1 MHGSV
6 SSNQGEVVLDWAID
20 GHGIVLLSERDVA
33 TQIAEGK
40 LVRLLP
46 DYHEPAPVGH
56 DQRAR
61 AAHSAKVNAC
71 VAFLKEHLAH
81 GPHALRSTPQ
91 PDHRRPGL
99 AKFRGAGHNSRPWV
113 VSSAGRAADF

>member
-20 GHGIVLLSERDVA
+20 GHGIVLLSEWDVA

-46 DYHEPAPVGH
+46 D
-56 DQRAR
+56 
-61 AAHSAKVNAC
+61 
-71 VAFLKEHLAH
+71 
-81 GPHALRSTPQ
+81 
-91 PDHRRPGL
+91 
-99 AKFRGAGHNSRPWV
+99 
-113 VSSAGRAADF
+113 